1 MLCSKLRKH
10 FISDVDLRKDYAMP
24 LGFRLTDLIIYLVL
38 ALLIFGPKKLPEIG
52 ATIGRTVNLLKNG
65 IKGSKDG
72 IELENAAVLLEER
85 KLELRRL
92 ELEALEREIASKK
105 AELSAYQAAHTVEGT
120 SESTAAETQA
130 N

>member
-1 MLCSKLRKH
+1 
-10 FISDVDLRKDYAMP
+10 MP
-24 LGFRLTDLIIYLVL
+24 FGFRLTDLIIYSVL

-52 ATIGRTVNLLKNG
+52 AAIGKSIKSFKNG
-65 IKGSKDG
+65 VKGAKDG
-72 IELENAAVLLEER
+72 IESDNTAVLLEER
-85 KLELRRL
+85 KLELRYL

-120 SESTAAETQA
+120 NESTAAERQA

>member
-1 MLCSKLRKH
+1 
-10 FISDVDLRKDYAMP
+10 MP
-24 LGFRLTDLIIYLVL
+24 FGFRLTDLIIYAVL

-52 ATIGRTVNLLKNG
+52 AAIGKSIKSLKKG
-65 IKGSKDG
+65 IKEAKEG
-72 IELENAAVLLEER
+72 IESDNTAVLLEER

-105 AELSAYQAAHTVEGT
+105 AELSTYQAAHTVEGI
-120 SESTAAETQA
+120 SESTAAETQT